1 MLLWNRMAL
10 KRSLFFFTLLL
21 ALCFSTVVLAS
32 PARDFRQGWQAF
44 HSLVK
49 NKKKAQYRSCWFEVR
64 KKFWRAYEQNP
75 KGPYAPK
82 ALYYLGRVYEELGKR
97 SYLKSDFYKAV
108 DYYQRLINRFPGH
121 SWADDAQFKKATIY
135 LYHLRDSAQAYLEL
149 LKVVH
154 NYPKGDMCGKA
165 RKILHK
171 LDQANLK
178 KINGL
183 KKSTNKKTHASTS
196 HSVRKSDKQ
205 TSQSRLSQG
214 TRPVVGLNNIRHWSS
229 DDYTRVVL
237 DLDEEV
243 KYYYKLL
250 KPDPNLGTPYRLF
263 IDLNKTALEAH
274 TPREEKV
281 TDGILRSIRAA
292 QHSQNQARVV
302 LDIQSLDNFR
312 VFSLNNPFRVVI
324 DVYAPDK
331 KTQQKA
337 DKTASRLNL
346 DPKSKVLTSQ
356 NLLEQLG
363 LKIKTIMLDA
373 GHGGKDPG
381 AVCKRVRE
389 KDINLKM
396 VKILGRQLKK
406 QGFTVLYTRTKD
418 VFIPLEER
426 TAMANSQK
434 VDLFISI
441 HCNAH
446 RNRKIRGFEV
456 YYLNLAKSK
465 DAIRVAARENAVS
478 TKKISDLQFILTDLM
493 LNSKINE
500 SRDLAHN
507 AHTNTLRYAR
517 KLYSNFKD
525 QGVREAPFYVLMGAK
540 MPAILVELGYITNYY
555 DRRKLTSDSF
565 LNQMA
570 KGLVKGILAYKGK
583 IERYAKR

>member
-1 MLLWNRMAL
+1 MAF
-10 KRSLFFFTLLL
+10 KRRVLFFTLFLV
-21 ALCFSTVVLAS
+21 LCFSTAALAT
-32 PARDFRQGWQAF
+32 PAQDFRQGWQAF
-44 HSLVK
+44 HRLVK
-49 NKKKAQYRSCWFEVR
+49 NKKKAQYRSYWLEL
-64 KKFWRAYEQNP
+64 KEKFWRVYKQNP

-82 ALYYLGRVYEELGKR
+82 ALYYLGRVYEELGKK
-97 SYLKSDFYKAV
+97 SYLKSDFYKAL
-108 DYYQRLINRFPGH
+108 DYYQRTINRFPKH
-121 SWADDAQFKKATIY
+121 SWADDAQFKRANIY
-135 LYHLRDSAQAYLEL
+135 LYHLKDTAQAYLEL

-154 NYPKGDMCGKA
+154 NYPKGDMRKKA
-165 RKILHK
+165 QKILHE
-171 LDQANLK
+171 LDQANLNKINRRKKNASSSK
-178 KINGL
+178 KIT
-183 KKSTNKKTHASTS
+183 SSSATNKKTE
-196 HSVRKSDKQ
+196 KPKKQ
-205 TSQSRLSQG
+205 YPQSLGRL
-214 TRPVVGLNNIRHWSS
+214 TNIRHWSS
-229 DDYTRVVL
+229 DDYTRIVL
-237 DLDEEV
+237 DLDEEI

-250 KPDPNLGTPYRLF
+250 KPDPNLGTSYRLF
-263 IDLNKTALEAH
+263 LDLKKTVLEPH
-274 TPREEKV
+274 TLRQEKV

-312 VFSLNNPFRVVI
+312 VFSLNNPFRIVV
-324 DVYAPDK
+324 DVYAPGK
-331 KTQQKA
+331 KTPRKA
-337 DKTASRLNL
+337 DNITRLHL
-346 DPKSKVLTSQ
+346 DPQSKALTSQ

-381 AVCKRVRE
+381 AVCKGVRE

-396 VKILGRQLKK
+396 VKILGKLLKK
-406 QGFTVLYTRTKD
+406 KGFTVLYTRTRD

-426 TAMANSQK
+426 TAMANSKK

-446 RNRKIRGFEV
+446 RNRKIQGLEV
-456 YYLNLAKSK
+456 YYLNLAKSR

-507 AHTNTLRYAR
+507 THTCAIKYAR

-525 QGVREAPFYVLMGAK
+525 HGVREAPFYVLMGAK
-540 MPAILVELGYITNYY
+540 MPAILVELGYITNYQ
-555 DRRKLTSDSF
+555 DRRKLTSNSF

-570 KGLVKGILAYKGK
+570 KGLVQGIMAYKGK